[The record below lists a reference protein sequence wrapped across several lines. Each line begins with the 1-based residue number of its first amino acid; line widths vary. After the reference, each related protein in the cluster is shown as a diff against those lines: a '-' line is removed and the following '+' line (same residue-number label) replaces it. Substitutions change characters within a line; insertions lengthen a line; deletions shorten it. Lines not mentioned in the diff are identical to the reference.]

1 MHLGHLIFDKGGKN
15 VQVAHAGQYQKN
27 KRPNQKIG
35 QRTKQEFLHI
45 IHTDG

>member
-35 QRTKQEFLHI
+35 QRTKQIFLQRRL
-45 IHTDG
+45 TDG